1 MSPRH
6 KPLVWLYGK
15 VKTPPFSAEARIE
28 AMDRAKKR
36 KLERRGWAVG
46 DAADFLGLSDTE
58 LRLVEMK
65 LSLSARLR
73 KAREKRKLT
82 QTDLAARMGSS
93 QSRVAKMEAGDPS
106 VSLDLLVQGL
116 LATGASKR
124 EIASALAGKPST
136 RTRSAA

>member
-1 MSPRH
+1 
-6 KPLVWLYGK
+6 
-15 VKTPPFSAEARIE
+15 
-28 AMDRAKKR
+28 MDRAKKR

-136 RTRSAA
+136 RTKSAA